1 MASTTPSDTALAL
14 LQGSYDLH
22 IHAAPDIMA
31 RKGNDLDFAR
41 RAAAAGM
48 AGIVL
53 KSHYVCTADRATL
66 VNQVVGGTRAYGALS
81 LNHAVG
87 GLNPVAVDIAGRLG
101 ARLVWFPTVD
111 SKNEIDFQ
119 EQNPGAPKAFWYAI
133 QQELKQ
139 QGMSRPPFS
148 ILNEGGKL
156 RPEVYQ
162 VLEVIAA
169 YHMILATGHIGV
181 AEIVELVKGAREAG
195 VTRIIATHP
204 DFPSCAMPLDVQI
217 ELAQRGVFIER
228 SYTNCQT
235 GKFPW
240 DTTFEYIRAV
250 GPEHNLLG
258 TDLGQP
264 HALWPDEGLADFIQ
278 RLLDV
283 GFSAGEIRTMV
294 SENPGRLIN
303 P

>member
-1 MASTTPSDTALAL
+1 MAPTPLSETALAL

-22 IHAAPDIMA
+22 IHSAPDIMP
-31 RKGNDLDFAR
+31 RKGNDLEFTR

-48 AGIVL
+48 AGIVF

-66 VNQVVGGTRAYGALS
+66 VNQVVGGTRAYGSLS

-87 GLNPVAVDIAGRLG
+87 ALNPIAVDIAGRLG
-101 ARLVWFPTVD
+101 TRLVWFPTVD
-111 SKNEIDFQ
+111 ARNEIEFQ
-119 EQNPGAPKAFWYAI
+119 EQNPGAPKAYWYAI
-133 QQELKQ
+133 QQELKSK
-139 QGMSRPPFS
+139 GMSRPPYS
-148 ILNEGGKL
+148 ILDDHGKL
-156 RPEVYQ
+156 LPEVYQ

-169 YHMILATGHIGV
+169 YRMILATGHIGI
-181 AEIVELVKGAREAG
+181 AEIMELVKGARKVG
-195 VTRIIATHP
+195 VTRLIATHP

-217 ELAQRGVFIER
+217 ELSRQGVLIER
-228 SYTNCQT
+228 SYTTYQT

-240 DTTFEYIRAV
+240 EEAYKFIRAV
-250 GPEHNLLG
+250 GPEGNILG

-264 HALWPDEGLADFIQ
+264 NALWPDEGLADFIQ